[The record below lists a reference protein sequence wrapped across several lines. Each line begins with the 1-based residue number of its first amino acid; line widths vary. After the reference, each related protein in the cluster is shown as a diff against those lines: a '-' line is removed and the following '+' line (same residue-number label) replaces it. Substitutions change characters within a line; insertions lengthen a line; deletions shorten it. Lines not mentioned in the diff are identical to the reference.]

1 MLFLKILN
9 REKEQTK
16 MANKHLS
23 KGQDV
28 FYKYPELY
36 QLRNKKTGRK
46 LLNCAR
52 KYDCER
58 ELRAI
63 KIKDWKLAQDLVIIK
78 LDRKE
83 ELQWAS
89 N

>member
-1 MLFLKILN
+1 
-9 REKEQTK
+9 

-23 KGQDV
+23 KGQDI

-46 LLNCAR
+46 VLNCAS

-58 ELRAI
+58 ELREI
-63 KIKDWKLAQDLVIIK
+63 KRKLAQDLVIIK

>member
-1 MLFLKILN
+1 
-9 REKEQTK
+9 
-16 MANKHLS
+16 MASKHLS
-23 KGQDV
+23 QGQDV

-46 LLNCAR
+46 LLNCASR
-52 KYDCER
+52 YDCER

-63 KIKDWKLAQDLVIIK
+63 KKRDWKLAIDLVIIK